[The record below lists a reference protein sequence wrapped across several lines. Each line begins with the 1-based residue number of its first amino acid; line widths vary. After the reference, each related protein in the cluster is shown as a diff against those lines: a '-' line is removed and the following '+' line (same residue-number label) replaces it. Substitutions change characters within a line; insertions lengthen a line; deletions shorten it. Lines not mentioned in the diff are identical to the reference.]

1 MMDAGVGASGPTRPE
16 ARQLGTLFP
25 QEAQAVKYFVTGSTG
40 FIGGHLTR
48 RLLTDGHAVVSL
60 VRSPSLAADLALQ
73 GAVLSP
79 GDVTD
84 RESMR
89 SGMHGVDGV
98 FHLAGWYKIG
108 ARDTSPA
115 RRINV
120 DGTRNVLSLALELG
134 IPRVVYTSS
143 LAVFSDTGG
152 RVMDESYRPRG
163 PWVSDYD
170 RSKWEAHFEVAEPLI
185 REGLPLRIVMPGAV
199 YGPADPSQVGIMLR
213 QYLRRR
219 LPLLP
224 RRTALCWG
232 HVNDTVTGHLLAM
245 EKGAPGESY
254 ILAGPHHTLI
264 EAFTLA
270 EGITGIPAPRLRAG
284 PGVLRT
290 AAAASRVLGTV
301 LPLPATYRAESLRVA
316 AGVTYLGSDAKARR
330 DLGFDPRPL
339 ATGLAETLRAEAERL
354 GVKIPRS

>member
-1 MMDAGVGASGPTRPE
+1 MGAGAGTSDSTRPE

-25 QEAQAVKYFVTGSTG
+25 REAQAVKYFVTGSTG

-48 RLLTDGHAVVSL
+48 RLLADGHAVVSL
-60 VRSPSLAADLALQ
+60 VRSPTLVSDLALQ

-115 RRINV
+115 RRVNV

-134 IPRVVYTSS
+134 VPRVVYTSS

-152 RVMDESYRPRG
+152 RVMDESCRPRG
-163 PWVSDYD
+163 PWASAYD

-199 YGPADPSQVGIMLR
+199 YGPADPSQIGTMLR
-213 QYLRRR
+213 QFLRRR

-224 RRTALCWG
+224 RRTAFCWA

-254 ILAGPHHTLI
+254 ILAGPPHTLI

-270 EGITGIPAPRLRAG
+270 ERITGIPAPRLRVD
-284 PGVLRT
+284 PGC
-290 AAAASRVLGTV
+290 S
-301 LPLPATYRAESLRVA
+301 
-316 AGVTYLGSDAKARR
+316 ARS
-330 DLGFDPRPL
+330 PR
-339 ATGLAETLRAEAERL
+339 
-354 GVKIPRS
+354 